1 MSRIGANPVPIP
13 SGVSVELDEGA
24 ISAKGPKGERTLA
37 LAPDLIVSRTD
48 SEITV
53 ATRHD
58 TRRAHAMWGTQRTLI
73 DNLMTGVSQG
83 FSVDLEI
90 NGVGYRAAP
99 GEGVLNL
106 QLGFSHPIAYPIPE
120 GIEIACER
128 PTAIKVSGADRQQ
141 VGQVAAEIRRLRPPE
156 PYKGKGVRYVGER
169 VERKEGK
176 KK

>member
-1 MSRIGANPVPIP
+1 MSRIGATPVPIP
-13 SGVSVELDEGA
+13 SGVSVELTEA
-24 ISAKGPKGERTLA
+24 TISVRGPKGENTLG
-37 LAPDLIVSRTD
+37 LAPELVVTQAD
-48 SEITV
+48 SAV
-53 ATRHD
+53 AVALRHES
-58 TRRAHAMWGTQRTLI
+58 RRARAMWGTQRTLI
-73 DNLMTGVSQG
+73 ENLITGVSQG

-90 NGVGYRAAP
+90 NGVGYRAAL

-128 PTAIKVSGADRQQ
+128 PTAIKISGIDRQR
-141 VGQVAAEIRRLRPPE
+141 VGQVAAEIRRFRPPE

>member
-13 SGVSVELDEGA
+13 SGVSVELTDAE
-24 ISAKGPKGERTLA
+24 ISAKGPKGENRLP
-37 LAPDLIVSRTD
+37 LAPELVVS
-48 SEITV
+48 EVEAGV
-53 ATRHD
+53 AVAMRNES
-58 TRRAHAMWGTQRTLI
+58 RRARAMWGTQRTLI
-73 DNLMTGVSQG
+73 ANLITGVSEG
-83 FSVDLEI
+83 FSIDLEM
-90 NGVGYRAAP
+90 NGVGYRAAL

-106 QLGFSHPIAYPIPE
+106 QLGFSHPVAYPIPV

-128 PTAIKVSGADRQQ
+128 PTSIKISGIDRQR

>member
-1 MSRIGANPVPIP
+1 MSRIGATPVPIP
-13 SGVSVELDEGA
+13 SGVSVELDEVE
-24 ISAKGPKGERTLA
+24 ISAKGPKGEGTLR
-37 LAPDLIVSRTD
+37 LAPDLVISHSG

-53 ATRHD
+53 TTRHD
-58 TRRAHAMWGTQRTLI
+58 TRRARAMWGTQRTLI
-73 DNLMTGVSQG
+73 DNLITGVSQG

-99 GEGVLNL
+99 GGGVLNL

-128 PTAIKVSGADRQQ
+128 PTAIKVSGVDRQQ
-141 VGQVAAEIRRLRPPE
+141 VGQVAAEIRRFKPPE